1 MIRLYCDYAEGAH
14 PAVLEK
20 LSETN
25 FVQTEGYGQ
34 DKYCDQ
40 AREMIKELCACETAD
55 VHFLVGGTQTNL
67 TVIASALRA
76 HEGVVAAESGHI
88 TTHETGAIEACGHKV
103 LALPAVD
110 GKISAAQVEN
120 LYLAHMADENHEHT
134 VKPGMVYISNPT
146 EFGTI
151 YSLDELTALSQ
162 VCRKYGMPLFLD
174 GARLGYGLAA
184 EDNTLSFELLA
195 QLCDVFYIG
204 GTKQGALFGEAV
216 VITNDKLKSDFRYF
230 IKQKGGM
237 LAKGRLLGLQFLAL
251 LENDLYMTLSRHA
264 DTLAGLIRDAVTE
277 AGFTLNYP
285 NKTNQ
290 VFATMP
296 DSVLDELAKDYTFS
310 PQERVDENHR
320 MVRFCVSWAA
330 KRENIEKLARDI
342 VRLGK

>member
-14 PAVLEK
+14 PAVLDK

-34 DKYCDQ
+34 DPYCAE
-40 AREMIKELCACETAD
+40 ARARIKNLCACETAD

-67 TVIASALRA
+67 TVIAAALRA

-110 GKISAAQVEN
+110 GKISAAQVEA

-151 YSLDELTALSQ
+151 YSREELTALSQ
-162 VCRKYGMPLFLD
+162 VCRQYGMPLFLD

-184 EDNTLSFELLA
+184 EDNTLSFALLA

-264 DTLAGLIRDAVTE
+264 DALAGLIRDAVTE

-296 DSVLDELAKDYTFS
+296 DCVLDELAKTYTFS
-310 PQERVDENHR
+310 PQERVDANHR

-330 KRENIEKLARDI
+330 KKENIVKLACDI

>member
-34 DKYCDQ
+34 DKYCEE
-40 AREMIKELCACETAD
+40 ARERIKKLCACETAD

-151 YSLDELTALSQ
+151 YSLEELTALSQ
-162 VCRKYGMPLFLD
+162 VCRKYALPLFLD

-296 DSVLDELAKDYTFS
+296 DRVLDELAKEYTFS

-330 KRENIEKLARDI
+330 KKENIEKLARDI